1 MHYRTKIKIKNRI
14 DYSLNPKLCLYCS
27 TPIEFECRLVNKFC
41 NHSCRARFINPISRN
56 THCVDKGKLQKEK
69 RLERFRCGEIHERP
83 TLKKYLVAERGWSCE
98 LCEQSTWFGNPIPL
112 EIDHINGF
120 ANNNTPDNL
129 RLLCPNCHAIQPTS
143 KGKNRGSGRKSLGLP
158 TH

>member
-1 MHYRTKIKIKNRI
+1 MHYRSEISLKLRAEY
-14 DYSLNPKLCLYCS
+14 DLNPKLCLYCS
-27 TPIEFECRLVNKFC
+27 TPIKFERRLVNKFC
-41 NHSCRARFINPISRN
+41 NHSCRASFINPLRAAPK
-56 THCVDKGKLQKEK
+56 VDKGKAQKEL
-69 RLERFRCGEIHERP
+69 RLEKFKQGLVAERS
-83 TLKKYLVAERGWSCE
+83 TLKKYLISERGWSCE
-98 LCEQSTWFGNPIPL
+98 SCTQSTWLNNPIPL

-120 ANNNTPDNL
+120 ANNNKPENL